1 MLRAPREPMYDA
13 IKRSIRLHFDEPFE
27 HVTVLYEN
35 RRADMFVDETSAI
48 NGRHIRNIRATE
60 IYRNNALTRDPNLDP
75 EEIPAISGPAVLF
88 EKIVWT

>member
-35 RRADMFVDETSAI
+35 RRADMFVGTASSMFSRVCLHLIHARLGVIPPFVFVDEQPFCPV
-48 NGRHIRNIRATE
+48 
-60 IYRNNALTRDPNLDP
+60 RDYSEEHLCQDP
-75 EEIPAISGPAVLF
+75 
-88 EKIVWT
+88 